1 MPYPTPEQIESSLK
15 ILAHEAGD
23 TSEAPFRVDIVRR
36 YGGKPPVY
44 TVMIRSS
51 EKELIR
57 ERLGEVLNRSFSLGG
72 TSFALNIV
80 EAQAILAHPKKS

>member
-1 MPYPTPEQIESSLK
+1 MPYPTPAEIESCLK
-15 ILAHEAGD
+15 VLAQEAGD
-23 TSEAPFRVDIVRR
+23 TTDSPFRVDIVPRF
-36 YGGKPPVY
+36 GGKPPVY

-57 ERLGEVLNRSFSLGG
+57 ARLGDVLQRSFSLGG

-80 EAQAILAHPKKS
+80 EAQKILQHPKKT